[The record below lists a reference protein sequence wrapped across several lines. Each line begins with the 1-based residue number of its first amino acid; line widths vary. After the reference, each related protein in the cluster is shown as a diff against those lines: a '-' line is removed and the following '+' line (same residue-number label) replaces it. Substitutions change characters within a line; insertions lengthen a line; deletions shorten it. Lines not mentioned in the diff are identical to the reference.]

1 MKILLAALIVML
13 FFLSCN
19 SDEKKLQSIK
29 DNKISLRTDTVNV
42 VKLSDTLVI
51 NESTCRGCA
60 YEQSTHFDISDSMKL
75 IRLQGIVTTD
85 KNSSDMSGGNVSKQ
99 LILLPINTGT
109 TTIKLYKFWKQEE
122 TAKDSANA
130 VSYKLEIR
138 N

>member
-109 TTIKLYKFWKQEE
+109 TTIKLYKFWKQQE

-130 VSYKLEIR
+130 ASYKLEIR

>member
-130 VSYKLEIR
+130 ASYKLEIR

>member
-1 MKILLAALIVML
+1 MNLLFPAFMII
-13 FFLSCN
+13 FFVASCN
-19 SDEKKLQSIK
+19 NHETKVETIK
-29 DNKISLRTDTVNV
+29 DNRISLRTDTINV
-42 VKLSDTLVI
+42 VKISDTLVI

-85 KNSSDMSGGNVSKQ
+85 NNSSDMSGGNISKQ

-130 VSYKLEIR
+130 VPYKLEIR

>member
-85 KNSSDMSGGNVSKQ
+85 KNSSDMSGGNISKQ

-130 VSYKLEIR
+130 ASYKLEIR